1 MLLGRSWSAS
11 IIGFEMAL
19 DKARA
24 PQLRLQEHV
33 PDLQFAA
40 KDLQGD
46 AAHAEPNQLGRT
58 WCDRKSACRLQWKAS
73 HSLSR
78 V

>member
-11 IIGFEMAL
+11 IIGSGMAL

-40 KDLQGD
+40 KDLQED
-46 AAHAEPNQLGRT
+46 AEHAEPNQRGRT
-58 WCDRKSACRLQWKAS
+58 WCDRNSACRLQWTAS
-73 HSLSR
+73 RSLSR